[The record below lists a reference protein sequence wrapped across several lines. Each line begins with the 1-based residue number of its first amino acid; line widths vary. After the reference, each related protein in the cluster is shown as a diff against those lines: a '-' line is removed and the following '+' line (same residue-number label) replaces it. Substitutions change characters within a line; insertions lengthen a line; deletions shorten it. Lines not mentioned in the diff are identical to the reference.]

1 MWRGCA
7 YVRGGGG
14 GWGKREKKNYEYHF
28 HKGDT
33 RNTLETTER
42 QKMLVGLDEK
52 MLVGLDEKK
61 IDGLDEKELE
71 AKKAWSRLGTR
82 AKQVP
87 VSQKTDNPQQ
97 KNE

>member
-1 MWRGCA
+1 
-7 YVRGGGG
+7 
-14 GWGKREKKNYEYHF
+14 
-28 HKGDT
+28 
-33 RNTLETTER
+33 
-42 QKMLVGLDEK
+42 MLVGLDEK

-97 KNE
+97 KNEERKYPFMKGALRRMSTDRARPERAS